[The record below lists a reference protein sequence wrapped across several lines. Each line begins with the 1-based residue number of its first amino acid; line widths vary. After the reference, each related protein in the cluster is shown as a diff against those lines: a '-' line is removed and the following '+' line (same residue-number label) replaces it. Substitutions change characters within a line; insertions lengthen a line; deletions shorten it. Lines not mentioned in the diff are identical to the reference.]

1 MFVDVF
7 EALVFNTENGDMDS
21 ETIPKYVSYK
31 IRMDISR
38 VDSTNKFKVKDR
50 SVSLHMLL
58 FFCCFIH
65 IVISCVFLAENTCV
79 IVEFLDNFF
88 WAI

>member
-1 MFVDVF
+1 MF
-7 EALVFNTENGDMDS
+7 EALVFNTENDDMDS
-21 ETIPKYVSYK
+21 ETIPRYVSYK

-50 SVSLHMLL
+50 CVSLCMLL
-58 FFCCFIH
+58 FLCCFIH
-65 IVISCVFLAENTCV
+65 IIISCVFWAENTRV

-88 WAI
+88 GQLD